1 MDKKIKISAKQTFRN
16 FNEFISNPFVTALCQ
31 SNPLSA
37 VISTYF
43 VSSFQQEQYQ
53 SILDF
58 MDILNIKVQAIKD
71 KTLQIDFFET
81 HDGKRI
87 LGKIFRSITRDNR
100 LEKLE
105 AMATLATNIS
115 NSTTIS
121 VDEKEI
127 YIDILDKLNS
137 LELLILNEGVREM
150 KKRTGNIHRGFGW
163 ENEFIKFQ
171 NKGISKPLFLK
182 SVRTLE
188 SNGLINENS
197 ATIVE
202 QDKTHFITDFGEQF
216 NNYISEVLIDYFS
229 PKTSS

>member
-1 MDKKIKISAKQTFRN
+1 MDKKIKSLVKKTYRN
-16 FNEFISNPFVTALCQ
+16 FNEFISDPAVVAMCQLNPF
-31 SNPLSA
+31 SA
-37 VISTYF
+37 AISSYF

-58 MDILNIKVQAIKD
+58 IDILNKKVQTTNN
-71 KTLQIDFFET
+71 KTLKVDILET
-81 HDGKRI
+81 PDGKRM

-100 LEKLE
+100 IEKLE
-105 AMATLATNIS
+105 AMANLVANIA
-115 NSTTIS
+115 NSAIIS

-137 LELLILNEGVREM
+137 LELLILDEGVKEM
-150 KKRTGNIHRGFGW
+150 RGRTENIHRGLGW
-163 ENEFIKFQ
+163 EKEFSKFQ

-182 SVRTLE
+182 SIRTLE
-188 SNGLINENS
+188 SNGLINENN

-216 NNYISEVLIDYFS
+216 YNYISRIIS
-229 PKTSS
+229 NNHII

>member
-1 MDKKIKISAKQTFRN
+1 MDTKTKIAAKQTFRN

-71 KTLQIDFFET
+71 KTLQTDFFET

-100 LEKLE
+100 LEKFE

-115 NSTTIS
+115 NSTVIS

-137 LELLILNEGVREM
+137 LELLILNEGVKEM
-150 KKRTGNIHRGFGW
+150 KARTGSIHRGFGW
-163 ENEFIKFQ
+163 EIEFIKFQ
-171 NKGISKPLFLK
+171 SKGISKPLFLK

-197 ATIVE
+197 ATVVE

-216 NNYISEVLIDYFS
+216 NNYISEVLIDYSS
-229 PKTSS
+229 PKISS